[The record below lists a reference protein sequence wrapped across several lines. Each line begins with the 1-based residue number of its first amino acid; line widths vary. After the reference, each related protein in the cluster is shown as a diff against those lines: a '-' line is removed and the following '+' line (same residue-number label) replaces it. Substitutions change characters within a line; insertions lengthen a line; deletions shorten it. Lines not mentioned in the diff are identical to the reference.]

1 MWVNELGRG
10 NSHSRD
16 NIPVVMAGGAGGQ
29 FETGRYLRYFSES
42 HNNLLISLQ
51 NAFGIQDT
59 VFGDPS
65 YCSGALAGL

>member
-1 MWVNELGRG
+1 
-10 NSHSRD
+10 
-16 NIPVVMAGGAGGQ
+16 MAGGAGGQ